1 MNYEPDVDYY
11 LGNDTDF
18 LSHENP
24 EIEDILPVLDDL
36 FIKTEVALNDL
47 VGATS
52 RNNLSTSLKEVTE
65 VYLDVAHNREKYNTI
80 VGNLRKVV

>member
-11 LGNDTDF
+11 LGNDADF

-24 EIEDILPVLDDL
+24 EIDDILPVLDEL
-36 FIKTEVALNDL
+36 FIRTEVALNDL

-52 RNNLSTSLKEVTE
+52 RNNLSTSFKELTE
-65 VYLDVAHNREKYNTI
+65 IYHNVAHNREKYNTV
-80 VGNLRKVV
+80 VGNLLKVV